1 MILKPPKQDPSILP
15 LVPHLPQ
22 NEPET
27 EPKVM
32 TTETK
37 ELSVETG
44 ALRNLNR
51 PHWGCWPLM
60 VLTMPMMS
68 LTTSRMSFDD
78 VENVLDESQELQDV
92 LEDGNGAGDEA
103 GHGRSDGFDDG
114 EHGGHAG
121 GNDDGDGWWWQQRQ
135 QSGSLSF
142 VWFASFA
149 YRFQWNLAAGND
161 DDAMRLMNEF
171 ESLKRRFDI
180 DTDTEVLPLAMNLET
195 SDYYD
200 TNDGEVILQSED
212 LEELFHPIIENVTG
226 LINKQ
231 AVRTKAENKF
241 PISISQASLGRLK
254 VAKVTF

>member
-27 EPKVM
+27 EPKVIDWSFEKSKQ
-32 TTETK
+32 T
-37 ELSVETG
+37 
-44 ALRNLNR
+44 
-51 PHWGCWPLM
+51 PLGLLAPDGLDDADD
-60 VLTMPMMS
+60 V
-68 LTTSRMSFDD
+68 FDD

-226 LINKQ
+226 LISKQ

>member
-1 MILKPPKQDPSILP
+1 
-15 LVPHLPQ
+15 
-22 NEPET
+22 
-27 EPKVM
+27 
-32 TTETK
+32 
-37 ELSVETG
+37 
-44 ALRNLNR
+44 
-51 PHWGCWPLM
+51 
-60 VLTMPMMS
+60 
-68 LTTSRMSFDD
+68 
-78 VENVLDESQELQDV
+78 
-92 LEDGNGAGDEA
+92 
-103 GHGRSDGFDDG
+103 
-114 EHGGHAG
+114 
-121 GNDDGDGWWWQQRQ
+121 
-135 QSGSLSF
+135 
-142 VWFASFA
+142 
-149 YRFQWNLAAGND
+149 
-161 DDAMRLMNEF
+161 MRLMNEF